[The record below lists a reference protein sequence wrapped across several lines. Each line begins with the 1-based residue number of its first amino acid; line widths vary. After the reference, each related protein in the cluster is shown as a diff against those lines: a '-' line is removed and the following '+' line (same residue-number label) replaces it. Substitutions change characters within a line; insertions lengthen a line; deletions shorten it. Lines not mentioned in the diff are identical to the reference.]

1 MTIFA
6 KSMFLQILPND
17 YIIKILTNNS

>member
-6 KSMFLQILPND
+6 KSMFLQILPTD